1 MVDLVVGQ
9 GRGGL
14 VQNEEFRVHIEGAAY
29 LQQLLLAGFQLGD
42 HSGGV
47 DVHTQVVK
55 ELPGPGHLLPLAQQ
69 AELGQ
74 LPAQED
80 VVRHRQVVDYIQLLV
95 DKGDARRLH
104 LLDGGGGVAL
114 AVEGDG
120 AGVGRDYAG

>member
-14 VQNEEFRVHIEGAAY
+14 VQNEEFRVHIEGAADF
-29 LQQLLLAGFQLGD
+29 QQLLAGFQPG
-42 HSGGV
+42 HHGGGV

-55 ELPGPGHLLPLAQQ
+55 KLPGPGHLLPLAQQ

-74 LPAQED
+74 LPAQKD
-80 VVRHRQVVDYIQLLV
+80 VVCHRQVVDYIQLLV

-104 LLDGGGGVAL
+104 LLDGGGGVTF